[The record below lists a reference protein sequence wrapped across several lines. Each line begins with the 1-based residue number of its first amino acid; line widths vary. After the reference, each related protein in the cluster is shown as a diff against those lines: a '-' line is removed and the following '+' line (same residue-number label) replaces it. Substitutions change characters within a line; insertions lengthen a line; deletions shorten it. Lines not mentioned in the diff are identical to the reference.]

1 MATLYLHRLSP
12 SDLLWIAM
20 IVATDPILQVLTR
33 RTILAS
39 EDFSNGG
46 GGFTDEELLAFIY
59 LTTGL
64 TPHEPHYFNS
74 WLSFLCRLRISPT
87 NVPLG
92 WFAELST
99 DRQLNPDDW
108 VAQARALLDVQL

>member
-20 IVATDPILQVLTR
+20 IVAVDPILQVLARKST
-33 RTILAS
+33 LAS
-39 EDFSNGG
+39 EDFCNEG

-64 TPHEPHYFNS
+64 TPHEPHEFNS
-74 WLSFLCRLRISPT
+74 WPNFLCRLRVSLTHI
-87 NVPLG
+87 PLG
-92 WFAELST
+92 RFGALST
-99 DRQLNPDDW
+99 DRQLNPEDW
-108 VAQARALLDVQL
+108 VAQARALLDVQP